1 MAASTI
7 RVTPDQ
13 MRRSASTVQSHVN
26 DWRTATSRIN
36 VLVSE
41 MSTMWDGLANDAFNI
56 AFREDQPNFER
67 LLILMNDYYTA
78 INTAAAKYDAGEQ
91 EVGGIVSRR

>member
-1 MAASTI
+1 MPAI
-7 RVTPDQ
+7 RVTPEQ
-13 MRRSASTVQSHVN
+13 MRRSAGTIQGQAN

-41 MSTMWDGLANDAFNI
+41 MSSMWDGLGNDAFNI
-56 AFREDQPNFER
+56 AFGEDQPNFER

-78 INTAAAKYDAGEQ
+78 INTAAGKYDAGEQ
-91 EVGGIVSRR
+91 EVSSIVSRR